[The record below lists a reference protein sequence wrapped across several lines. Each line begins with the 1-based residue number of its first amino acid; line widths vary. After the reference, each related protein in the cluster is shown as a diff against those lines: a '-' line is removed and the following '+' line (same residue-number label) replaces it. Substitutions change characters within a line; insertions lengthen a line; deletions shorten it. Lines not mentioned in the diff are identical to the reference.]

1 MKAIIGHES
10 TLLFLL
16 AVSYCTWRVS
26 KYGKGKVNVIAY
38 KVISTFSLLMIL
50 LYAFRRSVPHIEGI
64 SIVILAL
71 VTLFGYAVLPFPG
84 LDLEIPKEKKKPIL
98 VEIISIMVSVFI
110 VMGVWQRVS
119 P

>member
-1 MKAIIGHES
+1 METVIGHES

-26 KYGKGKVNVIAY
+26 KYGKGKINVIAY
-38 KVISTFSLLMIL
+38 RVISIFSLLMIF
-50 LYAFRRSVPHIEGI
+50 LYAFRRSVPGIEGI

-71 VTLFGYAVLPFPG
+71 VTLFAYAALPFPG